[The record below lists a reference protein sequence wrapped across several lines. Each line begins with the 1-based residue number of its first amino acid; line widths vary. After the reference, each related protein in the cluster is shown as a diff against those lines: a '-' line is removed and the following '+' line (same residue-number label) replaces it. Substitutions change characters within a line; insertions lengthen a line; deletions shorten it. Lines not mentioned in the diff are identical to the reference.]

1 MGLRG
6 LGPAAEGVGSRI
18 SHRKGAD
25 KVRSKQ
31 AVKWIIGITLLVLL
45 GLALAGIHSGLVAT
59 PSTAGNDNG
68 RGLADRGSYFQEV
81 NDSDPDLVL
90 DGSSSTDDNGNLW
103 SGPSYA
109 SSDLQLFS
117 NDDVNVHLDE
127 NDDEAGSFVVM
138 SGADEQVLRVDE
150 ASGWYGPWAGEE
162 SDTSIH
168 SRDNLHLY
176 LNDDN
181 AGTKGAVNIY
191 DGSGN
196 NCLTLDDDGNI
207 YKYCGGTSSAVIE
220 ASDGSP
226 RRLYVIESPEVWLED
241 LGFGKLENGV
251 ATVSIEPLFLGT
263 INAEVPYHVF
273 LTPLGDCNGLYVA
286 GKTATSF
293 EVREL
298 GGGTSE
304 VEFEYRVIA
313 KRRGWEDA
321 RMEPA
326 PIEGQGGGGSRDGG
340 GQMNHRRATVL
351 AP

>member
-1 MGLRG
+1 MGLCG
-6 LGPAAEGVGSRI
+6 LVPAAGAVESRI
-18 SHRKGAD
+18 FQRKGTD

-31 AVKWIIGITLLVLL
+31 AVKWTIGITLLSL
-45 GLALAGIHSGLVAT
+45 LALALAAVYSGLVAA
-59 PSTAGNDNG
+59 PSTAGSDNG
-68 RGLADRGSYFQEV
+68 REVADRGNYSQEV
-81 NDSDPDLVL
+81 DDSDPDLVL

-117 NDDVNVHLDE
+117 NDDVNIHIDE
-127 NDDEAGSFVVM
+127 NDDEAGDFVVLN
-138 SGADEQVLRVDE
+138 GANEQVLRVDE
-150 ASGWYGPWAGEE
+150 AAGWYGSWVEEE
-162 SDTSIH
+162 SDTAIH

-181 AGTKGAVNIY
+181 AGTKGAVTIY

-207 YKYCGGTSSAVIE
+207 YKYCGGTSSAVID

-241 LGFGKLENGV
+241 FGFGKLENGV
-251 ATVSIEPLFLGT
+251 ATVGIEPLFLGT
-263 INAEVPYHVF
+263 INTEFPYHVF

-286 GKTATSF
+286 GKAATSF

-313 KRRGWEDA
+313 KRQGWEDA

-326 PIEGQGGGGSRDGG
+326 PIEGQGRPAPGTEADG
-340 GQMNHRRATVL
+340 
-351 AP
+351 